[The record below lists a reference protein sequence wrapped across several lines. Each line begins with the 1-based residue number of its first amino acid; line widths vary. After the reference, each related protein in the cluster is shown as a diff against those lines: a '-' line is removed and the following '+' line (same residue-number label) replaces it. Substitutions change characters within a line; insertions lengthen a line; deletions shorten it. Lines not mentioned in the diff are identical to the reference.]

1 MEKQGRSG
9 ILFRCFKEHATL
21 KSTFRIKA
29 SPGRGKLSPQ
39 VTDEGAGQQH
49 FALNTPHPALRAT
62 FPPQGVK
69 ALAPDQA
76 PKIDFHEHTKI
87 GLDICAGTCYNIVR
101 KCGHRT
107 SASISAFQAEEVG
120 SIPIARSI
128 QKRRW
133 FVQNQRLSL
142 YSGPT
147 FGLTSDFESQK
158 ALTKSKKKRAG
169 RLPSSSF
176 PARFFSRSQIW
187 QKGKAPLLR

>member
-9 ILFRCFKEHATL
+9 ILFRCFKEHTTL
-21 KSTFRIKA
+21 KSTFQITA

-39 VTDEGAGQQH
+39 VTDEGAGSRH

-62 FPPQGVK
+62 FPQGVK

-87 GLDICAGTCYNIVR
+87 GLDIFLRTCYTIPC

-120 SIPIARSI
+120 SIPIARSTYF
-128 QKRRW
+128 KRSIVRYYA
-133 FVQNQRLSL
+133 FCLPFDPVFD
-142 YSGPT
+142 PVFIFT
-147 FGLTSDFESQK
+147 AHK
-158 ALTKSKKKRAG
+158 ALCFDPKKKG
-169 RLPSSSF
+169 RN
-176 PARFFSRSQIW
+176 PARCRGPARKIKF
-187 QKGKAPLLR
+187 